1 MRIAVTGAS
10 GLIGSALVPT
20 LQADGHHVL
29 RLVRRPPA
37 AADEASWDPAAR
49 RLDPAALAAV
59 DAVIHL
65 AGAGVGDR
73 PWTAGYRRT
82 ILASREDGTTAVST
96 AVAAAGVPVL
106 LSASAV
112 GWYGDTGDTAVDEG
126 APPGSGFLAD
136 VARRWEAATAPAQA
150 SGARVVLL
158 RTGVVLSRR
167 GGALGR
173 VLPLFRLGL
182 GARLGSGRQYVSF
195 ISLVDELRAIRFLLD
210 AGGVAG
216 PVNLCAPAPATNADY
231 TRAIARAVHRPA
243 PFAVPA
249 AVLTAVLGDFARE
262 GLLAGPRVLPRR
274 LTEAGFDFEHPDVD
288 AAVRAALAD

>member
-1 MRIAVTGAS
+1 VRIAVTGAS

-20 LQADGHHVL
+20 LHADGHEVL
-29 RLVRRPPA
+29 RLVRREPR
-37 AADEASWDPAAR
+37 AADEASWQPSAR
-49 RLDPAALAAV
+49 RLDPAVLAGAGAL
-59 DAVIHL
+59 IHL

-82 ILASREDGTTAVST
+82 IRASREDGTAAVSA

-112 GWYGDTGDTAVDEG
+112 GWYGDTGDTPVDET
-126 APPGSGFLAD
+126 APAGGGFLAD
-136 VARRWEAATAPAQA
+136 VVRRWEAATEPARA
-150 SGARVVLL
+150 AGVRVVHL
-158 RTGVVLSRR
+158 RTGVVLSRD

-210 AGGVAG
+210 AVEVAG
-216 PVNLCAPAPATNADY
+216 AVNLTAPAPVTNADY
-231 TRAIARAVHRPA
+231 TRALARALHRPA

-262 GLLAGPRVLPRR
+262 ALLAGQRVLPRR
-274 LTEAGFDFEHPDVD
+274 LTEAGFGFEHPDVES
-288 AAVRAALAD
+288 AVRAALAD